1 METYIVA
8 EIGVNHNGSLEKA
21 IELIKQASLIGCDGV
36 KFQSFKAERLV
47 DPKAKKV
54 EYQLRSGTND
64 ESHFEMIK
72 KLEFNGNKLSS
83 ALSYSKEVNIDF
95 ITTPYDE
102 ISMLEAYDIGVRK
115 FKTASA
121 DLCDVYL
128 HNAISSLKD
137 IEIIIATGMS
147 DITKIKST
155 LQIYEETSLKPI
167 ILHCVSEYPCSDIS
181 LNLRSFSIFKENFP
195 KNRIGFSD
203 HSEGITAGIVAASM
217 GYDYFERHFTLNK
230 NDDGPDHYA
239 SSNVNEM
246 KDYVSEIKRVQKILG
261 KKEKAIQPEEIGMSN
276 RSKKAIKSKRKI
288 LKGEV
293 LTLEN
298 TFSLRPAEQGI
309 SVDNFAKVIGKEAN
323 RDINENKFI
332 QLDDIK

>member
-47 DPKAKKV
+47 DPNAKKV

>member
-181 LNLRSFSIFKENFP
+181 LNLRSFDIFKENFP